1 MQLITVSFY
10 ILIKGITVMVPYQ
23 FVSDFEQLKK
33 HGTCSQRTQGQSF
46 HTWILPVPCRGAEE
60 EEAQAGAAQSK
71 KEKQGNISQG

>member
-1 MQLITVSFY
+1 MQLNTVYFY

-33 HGTCSQRTQGQSF
+33 HGTCSQGTQGQSF
-46 HTWILPVPCRGAEE
+46 HTWILVVPCRGAEE
-60 EEAQAGAAQSK
+60 EEAQAGVAQS